1 MRQGLWQRDCSKAK
15 EKALPIEGFEKYV
28 KKIRLFRPEG
38 EGDRSR
44 IGAGRVVADAARN
57 GEMDLCGRRSQLS
70 ELGGGRNRTFRIVVL
85 SIPHLYRRAR
95 SQDKRVGMTL
105 FSVLLSCFRR
115 FPESPGSG
123 VGGIFEV
130 GDMMVVHLGQLI
142 EVEREG

>member
-1 MRQGLWQRDCSKAK
+1 M
-15 EKALPIEGFEKYV
+15 

-38 EGDRSR
+38 EGNRSR

-95 SQDKRVGMTL
+95 SQDKRVGDDVVFGAFEL
-105 FSVLLSCFRR
+105 ASDDSQ
-115 FPESPGSG
+115 SHPGSG